1 MKPLALL
8 SRPKLRITD
17 VPFADAF
24 YALHASR
31 TFGAAA
37 PNPISIAEIWAFV
50 SFQGIASRQE
60 RSEYLR
66 LIQLLDQVYLG
77 HWADKNPSSSS
88 PNKGSKNNKKS

>member
-1 MKPLALL
+1 MKPAALL
-8 SRPKLRITD
+8 SRPKLRVTD

-24 YALHASR
+24 YALHAAR

-37 PNPISIAEIWAFV
+37 PNPISLAEIWAYV
-50 SFQGIASRQE
+50 SFQGIASPAE
-60 RSEYLR
+60 RSKYLR

-88 PNKGSKNNKKS
+88 PGKGGKNNNKS